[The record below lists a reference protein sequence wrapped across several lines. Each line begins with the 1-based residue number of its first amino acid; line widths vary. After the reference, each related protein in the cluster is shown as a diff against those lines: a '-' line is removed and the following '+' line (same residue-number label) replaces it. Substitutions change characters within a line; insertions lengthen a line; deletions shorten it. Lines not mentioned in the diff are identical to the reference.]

1 MVRRERRD
9 GKGEKVEEVYMFI
22 GLVVGE
28 TKQPNSSSVSVVF
41 VLERREGHTAG
52 EERGLSSSFFP
63 ISSSLS
69 FLFLSLQ
76 APALSTSLPLPLQII

>member
-41 VLERREGHTAG
+41 VLERREGHRAG
-52 EERGLSSSFFP
+52 EE
-63 ISSSLS
+63 
-69 FLFLSLQ
+69 
-76 APALSTSLPLPLQII
+76 